1 MPLRRLRIESLR
13 CLHEVDLELDSD
25 WSFLIGP
32 NGAGKTSFLEAI
44 HCLGRGRSFRTRQ
57 NARLVQRGHQGFS
70 VYGEVW
76 EGSQRHRLGVGFD
89 GKRLEA
95 RVDGEAAQ
103 GMTELATHLAVFVI
117 EPRVHQI
124 IEAGPSERRRF
135 IDGGVFHVEHAYL
148 AEWRAY
154 RRALAQRNAALKAAR
169 GRSEVEA
176 WTEAF
181 VAAGERIDESRGAY
195 VSGLDVEV
203 ASTSA
208 ALLGRTVEVTY
219 RRGWAADVTLAEALD
234 TSWPADRSTGF
245 TQVGPHRA
253 DLRIRLDGGDVRDAA
268 SRGQQK
274 LVAAALVVG
283 QVRHYELAG
292 RASSTLLV
300 DDPVAELDG
309 DALRRLLVELAALGS
324 QKVITA
330 LDGSAAALHPTGRVF
345 HVEQGR
351 VAPVV

>member
-1 MPLRRLRIESLR
+1 V
-13 CLHEVDLELDSD
+13 EVELDSD

-57 NARLVQRGHQGFS
+57 NARLVQRGQQGFS

-76 EGSQRHRLGVGFD
+76 ERGRRHRLGVGFD
-89 GKRLEA
+89 GRRLEA

-103 GMTELATHLAVFVI
+103 GMAELATHLAVFVV

-148 AEWRAY
+148 GEWRAY
-154 RRALAQRNAALKAAR
+154 RRALAQRNAALKAAK
-169 GRSEVEA
+169 GRSEVDA

-181 VAAGERIDESRGAY
+181 VVAGERIDETRRAY
-195 VSGLDVEV
+195 VTGLDAEV
-203 ASTSA
+203 ARTSR
-208 ALLGRTVEVTY
+208 ALLGRTVQVEY
-219 RRGWAADVTLAEALD
+219 RGGWAAGVPLTEALEL
-234 TSWPADRSTGF
+234 SWSADRSTGF

-253 DLRIRLDGGDVRDAA
+253 DLRIRLDEGDVRDAA

-274 LVAAALVVG
+274 LVAAALVLG
-283 QVRHYELAG
+283 QVRRYELT
-292 RASSTLLV
+292 RQASATLLV
-300 DDPVAELDG
+300 DDPVAELDD
-309 DALRRLLVELAALGS
+309 DALRRLLGELAALGS

-330 LDGSAAALHPTGRVF
+330 LDRSPADLQPTGRVF
-345 HVEQGR
+345 HVEQGK
-351 VAPVV
+351 VALVV